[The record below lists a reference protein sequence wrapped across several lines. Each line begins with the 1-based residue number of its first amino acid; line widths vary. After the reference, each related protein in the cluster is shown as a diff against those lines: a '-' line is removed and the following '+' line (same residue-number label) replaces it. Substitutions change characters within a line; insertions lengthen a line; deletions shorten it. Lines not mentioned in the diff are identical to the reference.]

1 MQEESLKICRAIV
14 FIALMA
20 MLHCSSLLA
29 QSGAPG
35 TGRGLPETIEAIDR
49 ARITT
54 RILYITAHPDDESG
68 AVLTYLARGLHADV
82 ALLSLT
88 RGEGGQNALGPEQ
101 APQLGLIRTQEL
113 LAATRGYGAKL
124 YFTRAK
130 DFGFSKTPEETERI
144 WGGQVLDDMVY
155 LIRDFRPNIIINN
168 WGGVHGGH
176 GHHQATGLLTP
187 KAVELA
193 ADESYKTKTECE
205 DCAAWKVSRVLDL
218 ERGSEHPHG
227 YVLPLDQISPLY
239 GRTYRQLGIDSFANH
254 RTQGMTGFLA
264 SSFFLRPIALVSEDG
279 KPFDPKT
286 LAINLTERFKG
297 CAPIEQSDRELE
309 MARNSVLQLAW
320 KDAAEK
326 VSRAAD
332 LLEEAPKKCGPT
344 PYSQKEEAW
353 EQLLDRTVAAA
364 RVERAA
370 RMIAGVDL
378 NALADRNDLTPGE
391 DFHVA
396 VSARCRAESGCRIE
410 ETTLVSISGLGQIKR
425 AGDLEKGLT
434 FTLHISDGVKTVP
447 GTVGSVAGWGGNFP
461 DLAEPATYSQVLLKY
476 QMAGHGYTFRE
487 PIKYFDANSRHADL
501 VPLRILPAYT
511 LAIEPKSAIEI
522 LSASHQPLDVLLRIH
537 SYSTKAATV
546 SVGLDVPSGWNA
558 SEAVEIKFDGV
569 GDRYARLKATPPAKL
584 AEGNNTITAYARQ
597 GEEKFRTSIEPLPSV
612 PTLLWEEPAQC
623 TVHAFDINVPKN
635 LRVGYITAESEP
647 VPDALKM
654 LGIQV
659 ELLDP
664 AMLAFGDLS
673 KFDAIIVGV
682 RAYELRNDLPG
693 ANQRLFDYVSN
704 GGTML
709 VQYERDF
716 AWEGRNYA
724 PYPANIASNQPGQPL
739 PRITDETAAVT
750 FLKPQD
756 SLLNVPNKITAKDF
770 DGWAQERGLYYWT
783 EFDPKYVPL
792 LSMHDPGETD
802 LNGGLVYAKY
812 GKGIYIYTG
821 LAFFRQLPEGVPGAY
836 RLFVNLISAAR
847 SQ

>member
-1 MQEESLKICRAIV
+1 LKVCRAIIV
-14 FIALMA
+14 ITVMMLLHNRSIA
-20 MLHCSSLLA
+20 A
-29 QSGAPG
+29 QFSGAPG

-49 ARITT
+49 ARVTT

-101 APQLGLIRTQEL
+101 APPLGLIRTQEL
-113 LAATRGYGAKL
+113 LAATRSYGVKL

-130 DFGFSKTPEETERI
+130 DFGFSKTPEETEKI
-144 WGGQVLDDMVY
+144 WGGQVLDDMVL

-168 WGGVHGGH
+168 WGGIHGGH
-176 GHHQATGLLTP
+176 GHHQAAGLLTP
-187 KAVELA
+187 KAVQLA

-205 DCAAWKVSRVLDL
+205 DCGVWKVSRVLDL
-218 ERGSEHPHG
+218 ERGSEHLQG

-239 GRTYRQLGIDSFANH
+239 GRSYRQLGIDAFANH

-264 SSFFLRPIALVSEDG
+264 STFFLRPIAVVPEDG

-286 LAINLTERFKG
+286 LAVNLTDRFKG

-320 KDAAEK
+320 KDAGEK

-344 PYSQKEEAW
+344 PYSQNEEAW
-353 EQLLDRTVAAA
+353 EQLLDRTAAGL
-364 RVERAA
+364 RVEKAA
-370 RMIAGVDL
+370 RMIAGADL
-378 NALADRNDLTPGE
+378 NALADRNDLAAGE

-396 VSARCRAESGCRIE
+396 VRAGCRAESGCKIE
-410 ETTLVSISGLGQIKR
+410 ETTLISISGIGQIKKE
-425 AGDLEKGLT
+425 GDLEKGLT
-434 FTLHISDGVKTVP
+434 YTIHIADGVKPAP

-461 DLAEPATYSQVLLKY
+461 DLAEPATYSQVSLKY
-476 QMAGHGYTFRE
+476 QMAGHAYAVRE
-487 PIKYFDANSRHADL
+487 PVKYFDANSTHADL

-522 LSASHQPLDVLLRIH
+522 LSASHLPLDVLLRIH
-537 SYSTKAATV
+537 SYSTKAATIT
-546 SVGLDVPSGWNA
+546 VGLDVPEGWTS
-558 SEAVEIKFDGV
+558 SEAVEVKFDGI
-569 GDRYARLKATPPAKL
+569 GDRYAKLRVTPPAKL
-584 AEGNNTITAYARQ
+584 AEGNNNITAYATRGQ
-597 GEEKFRTSIEPLPSV
+597 EKFTTSIEPLPSM

-623 TVHAFDINVPKN
+623 AVHAFDINVPKN

-647 VPDALKM
+647 VPDALRM

-664 AMLAFGDLS
+664 ATLAFGNLS
-673 KFDAIIVGV
+673 KFDGIIVGV

-693 ANQRLFDYVSN
+693 ANQRLLDYVSG

-716 AWEGRNYA
+716 AWEGKNYA
-724 PYPANIASNQPGQPL
+724 PYPAKISSNKPGEPL

-756 SLLNVPNKITAKDF
+756 QLLNIPNKITAKDF
-770 DGWAQERGLYYWT
+770 DGWVQERGLYYWT
-783 EFDPKYVPL
+783 EFDPKYAPL
-792 LSMHDPGETD
+792 LSMHDPGEKD

-812 GKGIYIYTG
+812 GKGTYIYTG

-836 RLFVNLISAAR
+836 RLFVNLLSASR